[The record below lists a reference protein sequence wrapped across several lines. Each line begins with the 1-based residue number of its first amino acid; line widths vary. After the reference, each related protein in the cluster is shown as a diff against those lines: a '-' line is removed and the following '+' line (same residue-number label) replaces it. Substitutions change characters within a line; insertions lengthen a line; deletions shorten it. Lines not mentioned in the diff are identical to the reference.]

1 MEENKKFKK
10 LALDFPFKKDVWHK
24 VGFWAGILT
33 DFFLL
38 GNVLVASCEHF
49 VVLYRNLCDALIVVI
64 TIVIIIILIVSI
76 QSFTGVV
83 QARQRGCSNVRI
95 CSCHRLNGR

>member
-1 MEENKKFKK
+1 MDANGRNSFFFRNRSPKKYFVFG
-10 LALDFPFKKDVWHK
+10 LEW
-24 VGFWAGILT
+24 GEILT

-49 VVLYRNLCDALIVVI
+49 VVLYRNLCNALIVVI

-83 QARQRGCSNVRI
+83 QACQRG
-95 CSCHRLNGR
+95 